1 MKKLRIALDLDDTIF
16 NWRDCHEKKF
26 NCKINKMTREEIHKQ
41 VLQCKNDKNFW
52 SNLPLLETPDFIPEL
67 YATKRINSKLYTK
80 ACLNKYNL
88 PIRPI
93 YQIYDQF
100 DNKARI
106 IKGKCDVLIDDDI
119 FNIDQCLKYGVP
131 ALLINRPFNKNIKTN
146 YRIYNLKY
154 SEIENKYYELFGKM

>member
-1 MKKLRIALDLDDTIF
+1 MLKNSITI
-16 NWRDCHEKKF
+16 NCDSCLEKKCLRF
-26 NCKINKMTREEIHKQ
+26 SHKE
-41 VLQCKNDKNFW
+41 
-52 SNLPLLETPDFIPEL
+52 LETPDFIPEL

-131 ALLINRPFNKNIKTN
+131 ALLINRSFNKNIKTN